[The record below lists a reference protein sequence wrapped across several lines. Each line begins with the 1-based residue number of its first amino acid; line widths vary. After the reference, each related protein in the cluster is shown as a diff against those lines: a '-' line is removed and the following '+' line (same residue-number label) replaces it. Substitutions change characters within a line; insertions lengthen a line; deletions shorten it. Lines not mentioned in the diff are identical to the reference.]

1 MAPKAASSSGARGPA
16 WPGSL
21 RTPPQR
27 PEIPGFPAPGPQ
39 LGARVVHPL
48 LDLRFFRSKA
58 GLGDKRTEFTAGW
71 RPPPPREAESLLPSA
86 RRPGLARAPHGSEP
100 AGLAPGCGAGA
111 PLPCWCTSVPPP
123 SPCPSPG
130 FSCQLQLLVRPLLTL
145 PSGTLLRPDIQ
156 GSPGNMEPRA
166 AVGGGSCAGSQPQG
180 WPRKPIPWGGDR
192 HESVGP
198 ALA

>member
-1 MAPKAASSSGARGPA
+1 M
-16 WPGSL
+16 
-21 RTPPQR
+21 
-27 PEIPGFPAPGPQ
+27 
-39 LGARVVHPL
+39 VHPL

-71 RPPPPREAESLLPSA
+71 HPPPPREAESLLPSA

-130 FSCQLQLLVRPLLTL
+130 FSHQVQLLVRPLLTL
-145 PSGTLLRPDIQ
+145 PSGTLPRPDIR
-156 GSPGNMEPRA
+156 GLLGTWSPGLRWGRLLCRVPAPGMAQEADPVGWRPSRISRSCSVLRPPQGGGGGGGGEASDRGWLLGQPRA
-166 AVGGGSCAGSQPQG
+166 QDWA
-180 WPRKPIPWGGDR
+180 
-192 HESVGP
+192 ET
-198 ALA
+198 